1 MTTSGGDIL
10 TTILSGCDNGGDEEH
25 KLKKKTDEKGFG
37 RTYNNLINLA
47 KSTIPDRIIFY
58 KQSDQACKWK

>member
-25 KLKKKTDEKGFG
+25 KLKKKKDEKGFG
-37 RTYNNLINLA
+37 RTYN
-47 KSTIPDRIIFY
+47 K
-58 KQSDQACKWK
+58 SDQSCKINNSRSHNIL

>member
-25 KLKKKTDEKGFG
+25 ELKKKQMKRALGEHIT
-37 RTYNNLINLA
+37 NLINLA

>member
-25 KLKKKTDEKGFG
+25 ELKKN
-37 RTYNNLINLA
+37 R
-47 KSTIPDRIIFY
+47 
-58 KQSDQACKWK
+58 

>member
-25 KLKKKTDEKGFG
+25 KLKKKMKRALGEH
-37 RTYNNLINLA
+37 I
-47 KSTIPDRIIFY
+47 TI
-58 KQSDQACKWK
+58 

>member
-25 KLKKKTDEKGFG
+25 KLKKKN
-37 RTYNNLINLA
+37 R
-47 KSTIPDRIIFY
+47 
-58 KQSDQACKWK
+58 

>member
-25 KLKKKTDEKGFG
+25 KLKKKQMKRALGEHM
-37 RTYNNLINLA
+37 
-47 KSTIPDRIIFY
+47 TI
-58 KQSDQACKWK
+58 